1 MNKKK
6 ILILIGVAS
15 IIGIGIYLFNKN
27 KKPSQMNTTDDA
39 EVNSKTATGSPNTTD
54 SANTTDS
61 PNTTKIADVKG
72 TNIKDLK
79 GKEKREYRKE
89 TRDICKEKYGK
100 GKDYRQCKSRV
111 KKGGVA
117 FIGDFDDFE
126 NDYIDFEG
134 QVDNQFIN
142 SEFENSLNLDL

>member
-39 EVNSKTATGSPNTTD
+39 EVNSKTATD

-61 PNTTKIADVKG
+61 PNTTKIAD
-72 TNIKDLK
+72 LK
-79 GKEKREYRKE
+79 GKEKREFRKK

-134 QVDNQFIN
+134 QVDNQCIN

>member
-15 IIGIGIYLFNKN
+15 IIGIGIYLFNRN

-39 EVNSKTATGSPNTTD
+39 EVNSKKVTD

-72 TNIKDLK
+72 TNIKELK
-79 GKEKREYRKE
+79 GKEKREFRKE

-134 QVDNQFIN
+134 QVDNQTIN